1 MINSSNEFLQKL
13 SGTEISSETDRP
25 TEQTGT
31 GHKPGFQ
38 LLNGSKNYQEY
49 TRFTKWRLRESREE
63 SCNVNLSSTSH
74 REGWG
79 CFFFT

>member
-38 LLNGSKNYQEY
+38 LLNGSK
-49 TRFTKWRLRESREE
+49 K
-63 SCNVNLSSTSH
+63 LSGVH
-74 REGWG
+74 KVH
-79 CFFFT
+79 